1 MNKPANTSKAVK
13 FTFDTQFRR
22 RASDQPNGPLPMEF
36 TAQDL
41 EAAKA
46 EGFAA
51 GKVAALGE
59 IEART
64 EQLMQNIAQGAAALL
79 QARKDLE
86 NETQSE
92 AVLLAHTLARKL
104 APGLM
109 ARVPLA
115 EIEAIVSQVFD
126 ERSSEPRL
134 VVRVSDQNL
143 DAVQDRIDRTAVQNG
158 FEGDIILL
166 GEAQLGESDCRVEWA
181 DGGIERSLAH
191 NTATIDAILERF
203 LDTIG
208 QPPTPEG
215 EGPET

>member
-1 MNKPANTSKAVK
+1 MNKQANTSGPVK
-13 FTFDTQFRR
+13 FDFDTKFRR
-22 RASDQPNGPLPMEF
+22 RASDQPDGPLPAEY
-36 TAQDL
+36 TTQDL

-51 GKVAALGE
+51 GKAAALGE

-64 EQLMQNIAQGAAALL
+64 EQLMQNIAQGTAALL
-79 QARKDLE
+79 QARHELE

-92 AVLLAHTLARKL
+92 AVLLAYTLARKL
-104 APGLM
+104 APGLI

-115 EIEAIVSQVFD
+115 EIEAIVAQVFD
-126 ERSSEPRL
+126 ERSTEPRL

-166 GEAQLGESDCRVEWA
+166 GEAQMGESDCRVEWA
-181 DGGIERSLAH
+181 DGGVERSVAH

-215 EGPET
+215 EGQKT